1 MEKIGKDYKIA
12 VSPEQSRQIQEI
24 CFQYDVGWGNNK
36 CKVANIDS
44 SHLYIYPSKN
54 NMRYGD
60 NMRVFR
66 NHRNTEISA
75 EDFIRIYG
83 NSEVEKTE
91 KGENTKQPFLI
102 IRSTKEDEFS
112 KKLNNIYEK
121 YTNIE
126 VDYKPVLSN
135 SGNIIYTALVKVLD
149 ASGDLDKVKK
159 LNIG

>member
-54 NMRYGD
+54 NIRYGD
-60 NMRVFR
+60 DRWVFR

-83 NSEVEKTE
+83 NGEVEKT
-91 KGENTKQPFLI
+91 KKDENTKQPFLI
-102 IRSTKEDEFS
+102 IRSTGEEDFS
-112 KKLNNIYEK
+112 QKLNNIYER

-126 VDYKPVLSN
+126 VDYKPVLSK

-149 ASGDLDKVKK
+149 NSGELGNTQK